1 MANVKLTPMEASD
14 DLDLKNMFMTFHFE
28 DGEVARFGYVITAKS
43 FWTFVGS
50 NNEGLLKEEEV
61 TFPSIFMHGSTRRVL
76 VHYVEGK
83 KFACYVPVFPTQA
96 EAEKYSATFD
106 KRRKK

>member
-14 DLDLKNMFMTFHFE
+14 DLDLNNMFMTFHFE

-61 TFPSIFMHGSTRRVL
+61 TFPPMFMHGSTRRAL
-76 VHYVEGK
+76 VHYVGGK
-83 KFACYVPVFPTQA
+83 EFACYVPVFPT
-96 EAEKYSATFD
+96 EAETKAYNDAFG
-106 KRRKK
+106 R